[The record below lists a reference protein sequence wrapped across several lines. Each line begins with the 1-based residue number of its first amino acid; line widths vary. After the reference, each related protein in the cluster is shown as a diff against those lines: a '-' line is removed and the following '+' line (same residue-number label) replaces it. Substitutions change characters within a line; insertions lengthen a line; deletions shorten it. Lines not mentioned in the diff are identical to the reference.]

1 MMKKTV
7 FTISLVAIIGFI
19 IKPVLKLNI
28 IEWTNILFIISI
40 ISFLFA
46 ACMYITASGFLD
58 FFLLGFTRL
67 NNAIFRKPRALVRID
82 ENSKHSAEI
91 ANFKT
96 KMYKIVLQ
104 QSLAIGFCT
113 LLISII
119 GLYLT

>member
-1 MMKKTV
+1 MKETV
-7 FTISLVAIIGFI
+7 FTISFVAIIGFI
-19 IKPVLKLNI
+19 IKPVLKLNM

-40 ISFLFA
+40 IAFLFA

-58 FFLLGFTRL
+58 FFLLGFKRL
-67 NNAIFRKPRALVRID
+67 NNGIFRKPRALVRID
-82 ENSKHSAEI
+82 ENSKHSAEL

-104 QSLAIGFCT
+104 QSLAIGCCT